1 MFIKIRKGGAIH
13 LLNAI
18 FLKQKNAIRI
28 LNYAKYNAHTE
39 PLFKFCGILPLN
51 SLIEFCHIQFFHN
64 FIIGELPTSFF
75 NYRMRNED
83 RRPAGAILRK
93 TKNFTFPTQ
102 DSPPPLTDS
111 RANPSLASGTPA
123 KMKIS
128 NL

>member
-1 MFIKIRKGGAIH
+1 MFIKFRKGGAIH
-13 LLNAI
+13 PLNAI

-28 LNYAKYNAHTE
+28 LNYAKYNARTE
-39 PLFKFCGILPLN
+39 QLFKSCGILPLN
-51 SLIEFCHIQFFHN
+51 SLIEFCRIQFLHN

-75 NYRMRNED
+75 NYWMRNED

-102 DSPPPLTDS
+102 DSPPLTDS
-111 RANPSLASGTPA
+111 HANPSLAFGTPA
-123 KMKIS
+123 KMKVS